1 MKYTKVSLLFQT
13 ILFSFFAISLPL
25 ISIAQTP
32 IDSSYYYYYG
42 AINNPVHPND
52 LPSGINFYIQ
62 KKITDLN
69 SKDTLSAISDL
80 RLLAIGEF
88 KIGNN
93 FNSENHIVEA
103 LNLIQSMSSKDT
115 LIDAKVGLYN
125 QLGRI
130 YRASNNPSEAIKS
143 YDNALQIA
151 SKFKDSVI
159 LLNNKANIYKDQ
171 LDYENALDIYTLLYQ
186 KQVYSNDK
194 FQIALVLN
202 NLGYVQSK
210 LNLPNAL
217 KNIKQALKYR
227 EDTKNLVGLHASNK
241 HLAEYYLDRKDT
253 AKALIYAEKVLS
265 LANKINSSSLK
276 LEGISLLMSMNKNPL
291 IHEYKRMTDS
301 ISIANQIA
309 ENKNAFLKYN
319 VAEEQKKTQA
329 SQLLQEVEF
338 RKRLVYQFL
347 VLFVLMIL
355 IGSYFIYRNKY
366 RKARIEEIYKTET
379 RISKKVH
386 DEVAND
392 MYKVMTSLENNAGI
406 DSKVIDE
413 MEKIYAKTRDI
424 SRENSA
430 IDFHQDFGIQLND
443 LLFGYKNN
451 TVTVVTRNLSKINW
465 EAVQELNKTAIYRV
479 LQELMTN
486 MRKHSK
492 ATSVALVFHKVGPK
506 IHIDY
511 RDNGVGCDLFK
522 KNGLQ
527 HTESRIASLNGT
539 ITFESKQGD
548 GFKAT
553 III

>member
-32 IDSSYYYYYG
+32 IDSSYYYYG

-492 ATSVALVFHKVGPK
+492 ATSVALVFHKVGSK

>member
-25 ISIAQTP
+25 VSIAQTP
-32 IDSSYYYYYG
+32 IDSSYYYYG

-151 SKFKDSVI
+151 RKFNDSVI

-171 LDYENALDIYTLLYQ
+171 LDYENALDIYNLIYQ

-194 FQIALVLN
+194 FQIALVLD
-202 NLGYVQSK
+202 NLGFVQSK
-210 LNLPNAL
+210 LNLPSALQNILKAL
-217 KNIKQALKYR
+217 KFR
-227 EDTKNLVGLHASNK
+227 EETNNLVGLYSSKK

-291 IHEYKRMTDS
+291 IHEYKRLTDS
-301 ISIANQIA
+301 ISNAKQIA

-319 VAEEQKKTQA
+319 IAEEQKKTQA

-392 MYKVMTSLENNAGI
+392 MYKVMTSLENNVGI

-465 EAVQELNKTAIYRV
+465 EGVPELNKTAIYRV

-486 MRKHSK
+486 MRKHSN
-492 ATSVALVFHKVGPK
+492 ATSAALVFHKNGSK
-506 IHIDY
+506 IQIDY
-511 RDNGVGCDLFK
+511 RDNGIGCDLFK

-527 HTESRIASLNGT
+527 HTESRITSLNGT
-539 ITFESKQGD
+539 IIFESKLGH
-548 GFKAT
+548 GFKAS

>member
-32 IDSSYYYYYG
+32 IDSSYYYYG

-291 IHEYKRMTDS
+291 INEYKRLTDS
-301 ISIANQIA
+301 ISNAKQIA
-309 ENKNAFLKYN
+309 ENKNAFY
-319 VAEEQKKTQA
+319 
-329 SQLLQEVEF
+329 
-338 RKRLVYQFL
+338 
-347 VLFVLMIL
+347 I
-355 IGSYFIYRNKY
+355 
-366 RKARIEEIYKTET
+366 
-379 RISKKVH
+379 
-386 DEVAND
+386 
-392 MYKVMTSLENNAGI
+392 
-406 DSKVIDE
+406 
-413 MEKIYAKTRDI
+413 
-424 SRENSA
+424 
-430 IDFHQDFGIQLND
+430 
-443 LLFGYKNN
+443 
-451 TVTVVTRNLSKINW
+451 
-465 EAVQELNKTAIYRV
+465 
-479 LQELMTN
+479 
-486 MRKHSK
+486 
-492 ATSVALVFHKVGPK
+492 
-506 IHIDY
+506 
-511 RDNGVGCDLFK
+511 
-522 KNGLQ
+522 
-527 HTESRIASLNGT
+527 
-539 ITFESKQGD
+539 
-548 GFKAT
+548 
-553 III
+553 

>member
-25 ISIAQTP
+25 VSIAQTP
-32 IDSSYYYYYG
+32 IDSSYYYYG

-151 SKFKDSVI
+151 RKFNDSVI

-171 LDYENALDIYTLLYQ
+171 LDYENALDIYNLIYQ

-194 FQIALVLN
+194 FQIALVLD
-202 NLGYVQSK
+202 NLGFVQSK
-210 LNLPNAL
+210 LNLPSALQNILKAL
-217 KNIKQALKYR
+217 KFR
-227 EDTKNLVGLHASNK
+227 EETNNLVGLYSSNK

-276 LEGISLLMSMNKNPL
+276 LEGISLFMSMNKNPL
-291 IHEYKRMTDS
+291 IHEYKRLTDS
-301 ISIANQIA
+301 ISNAKQIA

-319 VAEEQKKTQA
+319 IAEEQKKTQA

-392 MYKVMTSLENNAGI
+392 MYKVMTSLENNVGI

-465 EAVQELNKTAIYRV
+465 EGVPELNKTAIYRV

-486 MRKHSK
+486 MRKHSN
-492 ATSVALVFHKVGPK
+492 ATSAALVFHKNGSK
-506 IHIDY
+506 IQIDY
-511 RDNGVGCDLFK
+511 RDNGIGCDLFK
-522 KNGLQ
+522 KNGLL
-527 HTESRIASLNGT
+527 HTESRITSLNGT
-539 ITFESKQGD
+539 IIFESKLGH
-548 GFKAT
+548 GFKVS

>member
-25 ISIAQTP
+25 VSIAQTP
-32 IDSSYYYYYG
+32 IDSSYYYYG

-319 VAEEQKKTQA
+319 VAEEQKKNQA

-392 MYKVMTSLENNAGI
+392 MYKVMTSLENNVGI